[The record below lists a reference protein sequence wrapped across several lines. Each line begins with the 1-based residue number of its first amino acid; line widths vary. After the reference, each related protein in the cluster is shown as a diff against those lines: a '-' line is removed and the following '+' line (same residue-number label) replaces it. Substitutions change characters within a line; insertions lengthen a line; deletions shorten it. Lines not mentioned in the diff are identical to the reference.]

1 MTSQLYHL
9 PKSPK
14 FKHTV
19 STKISKIQ
27 SQASTKN
34 SPTLYNMKACLL
46 AALVPILDRLAEI
59 RRVVVRVHVFADVT
73 QS

>member
-1 MTSQLYHL
+1 
-9 PKSPK
+9 
-14 FKHTV
+14 
-19 STKISKIQ
+19 
-27 SQASTKN
+27 
-34 SPTLYNMKACLL
+34 MKACLL